1 MLFTIREVFDILIM
15 ILAVGFI
22 FKDVFKNN
30 DKLAHNA
37 FLFACLV
44 TAPAL
49 IAHELAHKFV
59 AIAYGLQA
67 TFHAAYGW
75 LAIGILLKLISF
87 NFIFFVPAYVSV
99 EGTATHLASALI
111 SVSGPFLNLLLFFG
125 AWLLLKRNKLKTSHY
140 ILLQATKQ
148 INLFLFI
155 LNMLPLPFFDG
166 FKFYQG
172 IYYLLF

>member
-1 MLFTIREVFDILIM
+1 MFTIREFIDIIIM

-22 FKDVFKNN
+22 FKDIFRNHS
-30 DKLAHNA
+30 KLSHNP

-75 LAIGILLKLISF
+75 LGIGILLKLISF
-87 NFIFFVPAYVSV
+87 NFIFFVPAYVSI

-111 SVSGPFLNLLLFFG
+111 AVSGPFLNLVLFFT
-125 AWLLLKRNKLKTSHY
+125 AWLLLKKSRLKTSHY

>member
-1 MLFTIREVFDILIM
+1 MFAIRELFDIVIM

-22 FKDVFKNN
+22 FKDIFREHS
-30 DKLAHNA
+30 KLSRNS

-59 AIAYGLQA
+59 AIAFGLQA

-87 NFIFFVPAYVSV
+87 NFIFFVPAYVSI
-99 EGTATHLASALI
+99 EGTASYLASSLI
-111 SVSGPFLNLLLFFG
+111 AVSGPLLNLVLFVA
-125 AWLLLKRNKLKTSHY
+125 AWLLLKQSKLKTSHY

-172 IYYLLF
+172 LYYLLF